1 MDNILD
7 FLLPL
12 AGLAAFAIIIILV
25 TISKLLLIA
34 HPNEVIIL
42 SGRKRKL
49 DTGDTVGYRTIRG
62 GRTIKIP
69 LLEKATRMSLETI
82 PIELQVSNAY
92 SKGGIPLRVEAIAN
106 IKISSQEPYFGNAV
120 ERFLTRKEAEIHG
133 IAKDT
138 LEGNLRGVL
147 ASLTPEEVN
156 EDRLK
161 FAETLMDEADIDL
174 QKLGLQLDTLKITNI
189 SDDNDY
195 LNSIG
200 RGKTAEVIANA
211 KKVEAAQKAESEQA
225 EAEAQERAERAKA
238 FSKQNIEQAQ
248 IESEQNVLVSRAN
261 KNAETREAEA
271 LSEQRG
277 SKAQA
282 AAKQEI
288 EQAQIAAEQAINIA
302 TSNKRA
308 ASEEADALSR
318 ERSEKARAIAKQSIE
333 QAQIDAER
341 NVKISKAQADQ
352 QVEIENNNYRIKK
365 AELEKIAIVK
375 EKEAEVAGTKAKV
388 KFEQELEEERII
400 LQKKRLMADVIE
412 PAIARKEAMELEA
425 KGQAASIVADGEA
438 HLEILRRKI
447 EAYMSAQ
454 GAGDKIFML
463 NMLPQIIEQL
473 VTTVKDIKIDK
484 ISIIDSGNG
493 SGAPLSKVVNQIPGA
508 VINLAEMLENATG
521 IDILNSFRKNLDTKP
536 VEDDNDDDDYFVD
549 DYGEYDDELDDSF
562 IETIDSTLEKKS
574 DK

>member
-1 MDNILD
+1 MENLVE

-12 AGLAAFAIIIILV
+12 VALGAFAIIIVLV
-25 TISKLLLIA
+25 IISKLLLIA

-49 DTGDTVGYRTIRG
+49 ETGESVGYRTIRG

-82 PIELQVSNAY
+82 PIELMVSNAY

-106 IKISSQEPYFGNAV
+106 IKIASQEPFFGNAV
-120 ERFLTRKEAEIHG
+120 ERFLTRKEVEIHG

-238 FSKQNIEQAQ
+238 FSRQNIEQAQ

-271 LSEQRG
+271 LSEQRAA
-277 SKAQA
+277 KAQA

-288 EQAQIAAEQAINIA
+288 EQAQIAAEQGINIA
-302 TSNKRA
+302 TSNKKA
-308 ASEEADALSR
+308 ASEEAEALSL
-318 ERSEKARAIAKQSIE
+318 ERSEKAKAIAKQSIE
-333 QAQIDAER
+333 QAQIDSQR
-341 NVKISKAQADQ
+341 NVQISKAQADQ
-352 QVEIENNNYRIKK
+352 QVETERNNFRVKK

-400 LQKKRLMADVIE
+400 LQKKRLMADVVE
-412 PAIARKEAMELEA
+412 PAKAKKEAMELEA

-438 HLEILRRKI
+438 HIEILRKKI
-447 EAYMSAQ
+447 EAYISAQ
-454 GAGDKIFML
+454 GAGEKIFML
-463 NMLPQIIEQL
+463 NMLPEIVEQL

-484 ISIIDSGNG
+484 ISIIDSGSG
-493 SGAPLSKVVNQIPGA
+493 TGAPLSKVVNQIPGA
-508 VINLAEMLENATG
+508 VINLAEMLGNATG
-521 IDILNSFRKNLDTKP
+521 IDILSSFRDNFAKTEKNVHSAD
-536 VEDDNDDDDYFVD
+536 
-549 DYGEYDDELDDSF
+549 GDDSF
-562 IETIDSTLEKKS
+562 DDSEYEDISNQYVAK
-574 DK
+574 D

>member
-1 MDNILD
+1 MDLME

-12 AGLAAFAIIIILV
+12 AGLGAVAIIVILI

-49 DTGDTVGYRTIRG
+49 ENGEVVGYRTIRG

-82 PIELQVSNAY
+82 PIELMVSNAY

-106 IKISSQEPYFGNAV
+106 IKIASSEPYFGNAV
-120 ERFLTRKEAEIHG
+120 ERFLNRKEPEIHG

-211 KKVEAAQKAESEQA
+211 KKVEAAKKAESEQA

-238 FSKQNIEQAQ
+238 FAKQNIEQAQ
-248 IESEQNVLVSRAN
+248 IESEQNVLVSRAT
-261 KNAETREAEA
+261 KAAETREAEA
-271 LSEQRG
+271 LAEERAA
-277 SKAQA
+277 KAQA
-282 AAKQEI
+282 RAKQEI
-288 EQAQIAAEQAINIA
+288 EQAQIIAEQGIFIA
-302 TSNKRA
+302 NANKKA
-308 ASEEADALSR
+308 ATEEADALAR
-318 ERSEKARAIAKQSIE
+318 ERAEKARATAKQSIE
-333 QAQIDAER
+333 QAQIESER
-341 NVKISKAQADQ
+341 NVQISKAQADQ
-352 QVEIENNNYRIKK
+352 QIETEKNNYRIKK

-375 EKEAEVAGTKAKV
+375 EKEAEVAGSKAKV

-400 LQKKRLMADVIE
+400 LQKKRLVADIIE
-412 PAIARKEAMELEA
+412 PAKAKREAMELEA
-425 KGQAASIVADGEA
+425 RGHASSIVADGEA
-438 HLEILRRKI
+438 QIDILKKKI
-447 EAYMSAQ
+447 EAYISAQ
-454 GAGDKIFML
+454 GSGDKIFML

-473 VTTVKDIKIDK
+473 VTTVKDVKIDK
-484 ISIIDSGNG
+484 ISIIDSGTGNG
-493 SGAPLSKVVNQIPGA
+493 SQFSKVVNQVPGA
-508 VINLAEMLENATG
+508 VVNLAEMLENATG
-521 IDILNSFRKNLDTKP
+521 IDILKSFRDNISSVMPNADEYFDNI
-536 VEDDNDDDDYFVD
+536 EDVT
-549 DYGEYDDELDDSF
+549 GEYVDEDGNLKDN
-562 IETIDSTLEKKS
+562 
-574 DK
+574 

>member
-1 MDNILD
+1 MDLIE
-7 FLLPL
+7 LLIPL
-12 AGLAAFAIIIILV
+12 AVVGSVAVIIILV
-25 TISKLLLIA
+25 IISKLLLIA

-49 DTGDTVGYRTIRG
+49 DNGETVGYRTIRG

-82 PIELQVSNAY
+82 PIELQVTNAY

-106 IKISSQEPYFGNAV
+106 IKIASQDPYFGNAV
-120 ERFLTRKEAEIHG
+120 ERFLTRKDAEIHG

-189 SDDNDY
+189 SDENDY

-211 KKVEAAQKAESEQA
+211 KKVEAAKKAESEQA

-238 FSKQNIEQAQ
+238 ISRQNIEQAQ
-248 IESEQNVLVSRAN
+248 IEAEQNVLVSRAN
-261 KNAETREAEA
+261 KNAETKEAEA
-271 LSEQRG
+271 LSEQRAA
-277 SKAQA
+277 KAQA

-288 EQAQIAAEQAINIA
+288 EQAQIAAEQGINIA
-302 TSNKRA
+302 TSNKKA
-308 ASEEADALSR
+308 ASEEAEAIAR
-318 ERSEKARAIAKQSIE
+318 ERSEKARALAKQSIE

-365 AELEKIAIVK
+365 AELEKVAIVK

-412 PAIARKEAMELEA
+412 PAKARKEAMELEA
-425 KGQAASIVADGEA
+425 KGQAATIVADGEA
-438 HLEILRRKI
+438 QIEILRKKI
-447 EAYMSAQ
+447 EAYISAN
-454 GAGDKIFML
+454 GDGDKVFML

-484 ISIIDSGNG
+484 ISIIDSGN
-493 SGAPLSKVVNQIPGA
+493 SGNAPLSKVVNQIPSA
-508 VINLAEMLENATG
+508 VVNLAEMLENATG
-521 IDILNSFRKNLDTKP
+521 IDILNTFRKNLK
-536 VEDDNDDDDYFVD
+536 DDKMFNFNPEEEFEMSD
-549 DYGEYDDELDDSF
+549 YDDE
-562 IETIDSTLEKKS
+562 IEDE
-574 DK
+574 

>member
-1 MDNILD
+1 MEFI
-7 FLLPL
+7 LPL
-12 AGLAAFAIIIILV
+12 VGIGAFAIIIILI

-49 DTGDTVGYRTIRG
+49 ESGETVGYRTIRG
-62 GRTIKIP
+62 GRTVKIP

-82 PIELQVSNAY
+82 PIELMVSNAY

-106 IKISSQEPYFGNAV
+106 IKISSQEPFFGNAV
-120 ERFLTRKEAEIHG
+120 ERFLTRKEVEIHG

-161 FAETLMDEADIDL
+161 FAETLMDECDIDL

-225 EAEAQERAERAKA
+225 EAEAQERSERAKA
-238 FSKQNIEQAQ
+238 FSRQNIEQAQ
-248 IESEQNVLVSRAN
+248 IESEQNVLVSRAI
-261 KNAETREAEA
+261 KAAETREAEA
-271 LSEQRG
+271 LAEKRS
-277 SKAQA
+277 SIAQA

-288 EQAQIAAEQAINIA
+288 EQAQIAAQQGILIA
-302 TSNKRA
+302 NSNKEA
-308 ASEEADALSR
+308 AIEEAGSLSR
-318 ERSEKARAIAKQSIE
+318 ERAEKAKASAKQSIE
-333 QAQIDAER
+333 QAQIDSER
-341 NVKISKAQADQ
+341 NVQISKAQADQ
-352 QVEIENNNYRIKK
+352 QIEIEKNKYRIKK
-365 AELEKIAIVK
+365 AELEKDAIVK

-412 PAIARKEAMELEA
+412 PAKARKEAMELEA
-425 KGQAASIVADGEA
+425 RGEASSIIADGEA
-438 HLEILRRKI
+438 QIAILEKKI
-447 EAYMSAQ
+447 GAYLSAQ
-454 GAGDKIFML
+454 GSGEKIFML

-473 VTTVKDIKIDK
+473 VATVKDVKIDK

-493 SGAPLSKVVNQIPGA
+493 AGAPFSKVVNQIPGA

-521 IDILNSFRKNLDTKP
+521 IDILSSFRNKTDSDNNNKD
-536 VEDDNDDDDYFVD
+536 VHEIDEDDYEDITGQFVD
-549 DYGEYDDELDDSF
+549 ENGER
-562 IETIDSTLEKKS
+562 K
-574 DK
+574 

>member
-1 MDNILD
+1 MD
-7 FLLPL
+7 FLELLIPL
-12 AGLAAFAIIIILV
+12 AGIGALALVIILI
-25 TISKLLLIA
+25 TISRLLLIA

-49 DTGDTVGYRTIRG
+49 ENGETVGYRTIRG
-62 GRTIKIP
+62 GRTIKVP

-82 PIELQVSNAY
+82 PIELMVSNAY

-106 IKISSQEPYFGNAV
+106 IKIASQDPFFGNAV
-120 ERFLTRKEAEIHG
+120 ERFLNRKEGEIHS

-211 KKVEAAQKAESEQA
+211 KKIEAAKKAESEQA

-238 FSKQNIEQAQ
+238 ISKQNIEQAQ
-248 IESEQNVLVSRAN
+248 IESEQNVLVSKAM

-271 LSEQRG
+271 LSEQRAA
-277 SKAQA
+277 KAQA

-288 EQAQIAAEQAINIA
+288 ELAQIIAEQNIFIANTNKKAA
-302 TSNKRA
+302 T
-308 ASEEADALSR
+308 EEADSLSR
-318 ERSEKARAIAKQSIE
+318 ERAEKAKAIAKQAIE
-333 QAQIDAER
+333 QAQIDSER
-341 NVKISKAQADQ
+341 AVLISKALADQ
-352 QVEIENNNYRIKK
+352 QIEIEKNNYRIKK
-365 AELEKIAIVK
+365 AELEKVAVVK

-388 KFEQELEEERII
+388 KFEQELEEERIV

-412 PAIARKEAMELEA
+412 PAKARKEALELEA
-425 KGQAASIVADGEA
+425 KGQAASILADGEA
-438 HLEILRRKI
+438 QIEILRRKI
-447 EAYMSAQ
+447 EAYISAQ
-454 GAGDKIFML
+454 GSGDKVFML

-473 VTTVKDIKIDK
+473 VATVKDVKIDK
-484 ISIIDSGNG
+484 ISIIDSGSNNG
-493 SGAPLSKVVNQIPGA
+493 SQFAKVVNQVPGA
-508 VINLAEMLENATG
+508 VVNLAEMLENATG
-521 IDILNSFRKNLDTKP
+521 IDILSTFRNNMKDEADIHT
-536 VEDDNDDDDYFVD
+536 VEAET
-549 DYGEYDDELDDSF
+549 DYGFDGSNYEDISDSIIDDEEL
-562 IETIDSTLEKKS
+562 K
-574 DK
+574 

>member
-1 MDNILD
+1 MESIVELV
-7 FLLPL
+7 LSL
-12 AGLAAFAIIIILV
+12 AGIGALAIVVILI

-49 DTGDTVGYRTIRG
+49 ENGDTVGYRTIRG

-82 PIELQVSNAY
+82 PIELMVSNAY

-106 IKISSQEPYFGNAV
+106 IKIASQEPFFGNAV
-120 ERFLTRKEAEIHG
+120 ERFLTRKEDEIHG

-225 EAEAQERAERAKA
+225 EAEAQERAEKAKA
-238 FSKQNIEQAQ
+238 FSRQNIEQAQ
-248 IESEQNVLVSRAN
+248 IESEQNVLVARAN
-261 KNAETREAEA
+261 KAAETREAEA
-271 LSEQRG
+271 LSEQRAAI
-277 SKAQA
+277 AQA

-288 EQAQIAAEQAINIA
+288 ERAQILAEQNINIA
-302 TSNKRA
+302 NSNKQA
-308 ASEEADALSR
+308 ATQEADAIAR
-318 ERSEKARAIAKQSIE
+318 ERAEKSKALAKQSIE
-333 QAQIDAER
+333 QAQIDSER

-352 QVEIENNNYRIKK
+352 QIEVESNNYRVKK

-388 KFEQELEEERII
+388 KFEQELEEERIL

-412 PAIARKEAMELEA
+412 PAKAKKEAMELEA
-425 KGQAASIVADGEA
+425 RGEAATIVADGEA
-438 HLEILRRKI
+438 QIEILKKKI
-447 EAYMSAQ
+447 EAYISAQ
-454 GAGDKIFML
+454 GSGEKIFML

-473 VTTVKDIKIDK
+473 VSTVNNVKIDK

-493 SGAPLSKVVNQIPGA
+493 KGSQFANVVNQVPGA

-521 IDILNSFRKNLDTKP
+521 IDILSGFRSNINNNSNDSNDSDVDDLDLENY
-536 VEDDNDDDDYFVD
+536 EDITDDYIN
-549 DYGEYDDELDDSF
+549 SN
-562 IETIDSTLEKKS
+562 TK
-574 DK
+574 